1 LGDLF
6 FVELILSGIWVF
18 KKIHVGLNKIYTMK
32 TLIFVRHGE
41 AGYEAENDFKRPL
54 TQLGKSQAEQVAM
67 LLLAHQIKPSAI
79 LCSSAVR
86 TIETCGIICQKLK
99 IETNEVQTFLKFY
112 SKGFETYIDEI
123 IALDNAIDSVMI
135 VGHNPAISQLVNYFC
150 KDEIIHMKPGV
161 MVAISFDFEDW
172 NLIFSTSSTI
182 ILKSVSLTEGT
193 F

>member
-1 LGDLF
+1 
-6 FVELILSGIWVF
+6 
-18 KKIHVGLNKIYTMK
+18 MK

-41 AGYEAENDFKRPL
+41 AGHEAESDFKRPL
-54 TQLGKSQAEQVAM
+54 APLGKSQAEKVAM
-67 LLLAHQIKPSAI
+67 LLLAHQMIPSAV

-86 TIETCGIICQKLK
+86 TRETCEIICQKLS
-99 IETNEVQTFLKFY
+99 IDNHEVQTFPKFY

-123 IALDNAIDSVMI
+123 IALDNSIACAMI

-150 KDEIIHMKPGV
+150 KDEIIHMKPGA

-172 NLIFSTSSTI
+172 NLVFTTTSKI
-182 ILKSVSLTEGT
+182 ILKSVSLAEGT